1 MSDDHS
7 QLNDIDA
14 LPENMTDT
22 QKLAMLEKLRKEHKH
37 LDADIRA
44 LYDLGIT
51 DMLKIARMKKMK
63 LKIKDRIT
71 ALEDDLTPDIIA

>member
-14 LPENMTDT
+14 LPEDMTDT

>member
-7 QLNDIDA
+7 QLNDIDT
-14 LPENMTDT
+14 LPEDMTDA